1 MTVQIIHNPRC
12 SKSRQA
18 LSLLEKHNIEPE
30 IILYLEDAPSVSDL
44 REILLKLDMKP
55 RDIMRTGEKI
65 YKELELADEGLDN
78 DALLTVLS
86 GHPILIERPI
96 IITED
101 KAVIGRPAE
110 NILDIL

>member
-65 YKELELADEGLDN
+65 YKELELADEGLDD

-96 IITED
+96 VITED